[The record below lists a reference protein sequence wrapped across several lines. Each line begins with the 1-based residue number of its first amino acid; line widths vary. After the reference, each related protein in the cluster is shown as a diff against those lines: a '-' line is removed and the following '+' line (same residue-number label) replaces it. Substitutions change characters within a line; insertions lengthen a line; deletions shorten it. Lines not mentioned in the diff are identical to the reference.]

1 MVSKLCWELG
11 LLRQNRTQLSRLP
24 AWGTRLSG
32 WCKFN
37 LIALAVAKGSG

>member
-1 MVSKLCWELG
+1 MVSKSRWELRS
-11 LLRQNRTQLSRLP
+11 LRQNSTQLSRLA

-37 LIALAVAKGSG
+37 LIALAVAEGSG